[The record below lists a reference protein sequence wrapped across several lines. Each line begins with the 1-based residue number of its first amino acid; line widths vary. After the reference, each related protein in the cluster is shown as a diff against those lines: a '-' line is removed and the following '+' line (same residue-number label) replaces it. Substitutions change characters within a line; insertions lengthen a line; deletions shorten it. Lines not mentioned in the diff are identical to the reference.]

1 MRRTAPDRP
10 RRRTRRRPRQ
20 PHRHRSLDRH
30 RHRHRHRTDTDD
42 TDTHGSSTDTAHD
55 QDSTGPRTLDE
66 QRHDALRNGLRRYL
80 DSGITGLRDKTAPHI
95 AVTVSLDNLH
105 DAPGSLPAVATS
117 GARLPRSLVRRWLCD
132 SAVTRFV
139 LSLGSKV
146 LAVSHTGR
154 TLTATERRAKKLETA
169 GCCQVAGCTR
179 GPGHRLVPHHPTPYA
194 QCGTTSLSDTV
205 LLCEPNHRDLH
216 VGGHI
221 LRLKDGR
228 RLGPHGWLPHDP
240 DPG

>member
-1 MRRTAPDRP
+1 M
-10 RRRTRRRPRQ
+10 
-20 PHRHRSLDRH
+20 
-30 RHRHRHRTDTDD
+30 
-42 TDTHGSSTDTAHD
+42 
-55 QDSTGPRTLDE
+55 
-66 QRHDALRNGLRRYL
+66 
-80 DSGITGLRDKTAPHI
+80 
-95 AVTVSLDNLH
+95 
-105 DAPGSLPAVATS
+105 
-117 GARLPRSLVRRWLCD
+117 
-132 SAVTRFV
+132 

-194 QCGTTSLSDTV
+194 QCGTTSLTDTV

-216 VGGHI
+216 VGRHT

-228 RLGPHGWLPHDP
+228 RLGPHGWLPREP
-240 DPG
+240 EPGCPAEQPATSGR